1 MQFLDVRT
9 DFAFKR
15 VFGSEQ
21 SKGILIDFL
30 NAIIDFGDER
40 ITDLAIVDPYQVP
53 PLKGMKDSY
62 VDVKAVLSNRARV
75 IIEMQVLNVEGF
87 EKRVL
92 YNAAKL
98 YSSQLRRSQQYAG
111 LEPVIALT
119 ITDFE
124 MFKDFDKVISYW
136 NLREK
141 EQLVQYSDEIELIFV
156 ELPKFKKNEDELD
169 SVTDKWIY
177 FIKNAGSLDFIPK
190 TFTELPLLEAF
201 DLANTAALSEEEL
214 EVQFKRRDF
223 IMLQQGALMKAE
235 KDGLAKGMEKG
246 MAKGLE
252 QGMEKGQ
259 REAKLAIARSLLAHG
274 IGLEVIAASTGLS
287 GKELASLQEQY
298 NNREV
303 SK

>member
-21 SKGILIDFL
+21 SKSILIDFL

-40 ITDLAIVDPYQVP
+40 ITDLIIVDPYQVP

-62 VDVKAVLSNRARV
+62 VDVKAVLSNRAKV